1 VIRSRHVLAVASCFA
16 LVLPAVLAQA
26 ATPAARAPKRVVSMN
41 LCTDQLATLI
51 AAKGQLYSISYL
63 SLRPDVSPMV
73 IDARKFRINH
83 GRAEEIFLMRPDLVL
98 SGAYSKPT
106 TVSMLHRLGIR
117 VELFEPAASFAG
129 IRAAI
134 ERMGRVLGRPRASA
148 AVLATFDREAA
159 ALARR
164 PPLGKVA
171 AMYYANSYTSGRD
184 TLAAEIVR
192 RAGLENLG
200 SHLGYTGTVKLPLE
214 VLVMGR
220 PDLVVGGRGM
230 TEAKSRSF
238 EIVQHPA
245 VRAITRDHA
254 ALVLSDKYWV
264 CGTPFTLQAVRNLAA
279 AARSAVGG
287 AAR

>member
-1 VIRSRHVLAVASCFA
+1 M
-16 LVLPAVLAQA
+16 AQA
-26 ATPAARAPKRVVSMN
+26 GETVAQAPKRVVSMN
-41 LCTDQLATLI
+41 LCTDQLATLV
-51 AAKGQLYSISYL
+51 AAEGQLYSISYL
-63 SLRPDVSPMV
+63 SLRPDVSPMRA
-73 IDARKFRINH
+73 DARHYRINY
-83 GRAEEIFLMRPDLVL
+83 GRAEEIFLMRPDVVL

-106 TVSMLHRLGIR
+106 TVSMLRRLGIR
-117 VELFEPAASFAG
+117 VALFAPAASFAG

-134 ERMGRVLGRPRASA
+134 EKMGRVLGRPRAAA
-148 AVLATFDREAA
+148 AVTAAFDREAD
-159 ALARR
+159 ALARQ

-184 TLAAEIVR
+184 TLAAEIVK

-200 SHLGYTGTVKLPLE
+200 SRLKFTGTVKLPLE

-220 PDLVVGGRGM
+220 PDLVIGGRGM

-245 VRAITRDHA
+245 VRAITRNHA
-254 ALVLSDKYWV
+254 RLVLSDKYWI

-279 AARSAVGG
+279 AARAAVDE
-287 AAR
+287 AAK